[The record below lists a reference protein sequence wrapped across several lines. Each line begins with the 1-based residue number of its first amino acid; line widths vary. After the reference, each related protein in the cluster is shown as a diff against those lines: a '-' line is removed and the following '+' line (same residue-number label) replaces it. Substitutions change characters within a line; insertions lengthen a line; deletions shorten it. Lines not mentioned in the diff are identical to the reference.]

1 MRPAKP
7 PLPTIGWREWTS
19 LPELGI
25 SQVKPKIDTGARS
38 SSLHAR
44 HIEIFQRDGSD
55 WVRFEVQ
62 PVQRRKEP
70 RIVCEAPVLEQ
81 RYVKSSSGHTTRRVV
96 IRTTLELAGQSWAID
111 LTLASRDQM
120 GFRMLLGREA
130 VRGRFLVDP
139 AKSYLQ
145 SQRPKRR
152 LKKKQPKGK
161 KPKEE

>member
-1 MRPAKP
+1 MRPPKP
-7 PLPTIGWREWTS
+7 PLPTIGWREWVS
-19 LPELGI
+19 LPDLGI
-25 SQVKPKIDTGARS
+25 EQIKPKIDTGARS
-38 SSLHAR
+38 SSLHA
-44 HIEIFQRDGSD
+44 HQIELFQRKGCQ

-81 RYVKSSSGHTTRRVV
+81 RHVKSSSGHTSLRVV
-96 IRTTLELAGQSWAID
+96 IRATVELGGQNWELD

-145 SQRPKRR
+145 SHRPKRR
-152 LKKKQPKGK
+152 LKKLKSQ
-161 KPKEE
+161 KPTEE